1 MLHLHLAL
9 EILVQIKVIKQG
21 LPVFIPL
28 LCNDNH

>member
-1 MLHLHLAL
+1 MFYLYLVLK
-9 EILVQIKVIKQG
+9 ILIQIRVIKQG